1 MLIVKLRMHLTTT
14 TNEDLGKRGGL
25 ARRKHLCKSW
35 YNNEWLARTLAIVQ
49 TLWTEEGLIRA
60 GDVVVDGWP
69 ILLTSPIGIDE
80 TKAEK
85 ADEATLAKV
94 GATDDEGEDE

>member
-1 MLIVKLRMHLTTT
+1 
-14 TNEDLGKRGGL
+14 
-25 ARRKHLCKSW
+25 
-35 YNNEWLARTLAIVQ
+35 
-49 TLWTEEGLIRA
+49 
-60 GDVVVDGWP
+60 
-69 ILLTSPIGIDE
+69 LTSPIGIDE

>member
-1 MLIVKLRMHLTTT
+1 MVKLRIHLTSTKD
-14 TNEDLGKRGGL
+14 EDLGRRGGL

-35 YNNEWLARTLAIVQ
+35 FNSEWLARTLAVVQ
-49 TLWTEEGLIRA
+49 TLWTDEGLIRA
-60 GDVVVDGWP
+60 GDVEIDGWP
-69 ILLTSPIGIDE
+69 LLLNCPVGIDE

-94 GATDDEGEDE
+94 GATDDEGENE